1 MVEATAQL
9 NQMPSG
15 NRLLIKS
22 KRGSPTVN
30 PLVGV
35 IRRAQR
41 DAVHFGTLLGLSPS
55 ARASLASPRPVEDR
69 YDEFFA

>member
-35 IRRAQR
+35 IHRAQR

-55 ARASLASPRPVEDR
+55 ARALASPRPVEDR